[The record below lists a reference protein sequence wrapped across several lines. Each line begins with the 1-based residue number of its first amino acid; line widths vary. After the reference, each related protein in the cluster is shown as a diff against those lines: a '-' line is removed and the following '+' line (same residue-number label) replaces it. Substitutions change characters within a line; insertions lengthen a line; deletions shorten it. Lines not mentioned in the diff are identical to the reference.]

1 MNRLEAHMIEPISL
15 QRLFE
20 VLIERNAIRES
31 RIAPMKTSVKQYSK
45 ILGYVDPAECAQ
57 KVYLRNDTER
67 NRLIEERAH
76 GVRSNGTKTALGIHA
91 LRNLK
96 NNISYLLRIGME
108 LDLLSNDLD
117 GLTSWKTSKRVSA
130 RRTLGYFE
138 YTIPKPY
145 ALKSLPENLA
155 RDIRKYEQWST
166 RVVNRERP
174 RSLHKRPITFRAHI
188 RALEKLAGF
197 LVNHKGHN
205 ASNVTLSMLGEAE
218 HIMSYL
224 DWYIE
229 QQGRFTQGAAGTLAV
244 LTAVNRY
251 LGLTATSDEERTRI
265 SEWHKELK
273 AYRASLGSFVNVRD
287 QAKRWLSLEQL
298 ECVGRS
304 IYPLNAL
311 RMSEL
316 SEFAK
321 RQIARGPEKQY
332 GHSFCYLAHRVAKS
346 LMIRLLVR
354 IPLRQRNLREMKFNP
369 LNPSA
374 GLNLFKE
381 GDKWRI
387 RFSGDQLKISHLR
400 GNVHTIHYE
409 FPDILVPLL
418 EEWISRW
425 RPILTASETAK
436 AEDGGSQGQE
446 FLFVDTKGHPL
457 DEEKVWRAI
466 TSTTYKFTGV
476 AVYPHLI
483 RTIWATE
490 YIKSTKNYID
500 AAYMLGDT
508 VETVLARYAKLL
520 DEDCGKRANDWII
533 RRLNHDPTLSVEK

>member
-1 MNRLEAHMIEPISL
+1 MIETISL
-15 QRLFE
+15 QRLLE
-20 VLIERNAIRES
+20 LLIERNAIRPS
-31 RIAPMKTSVKQYSK
+31 RIAPMKTSVKQYANV
-45 ILGYVDPAECAQ
+45 LGYIDPSQCPP
-57 KVYLRNDTER
+57 KVYLRNDRER
-67 NRLIEERAH
+67 NRLIEERAC
-76 GVRSNGTKTALGIHA
+76 GTRSNGTKRALGIHA

-96 NNISYLLRIGME
+96 NNISYLLRVGME
-108 LDLLSNDLD
+108 SQILSSTDLD
-117 GLTSWKTSKRVSA
+117 ELKSWKTSNRVSA
-130 RRTLGYFE
+130 KRSVGYAE
-138 YTIPKPY
+138 YTIPRPY
-145 ALKSLPENLA
+145 ALKSFPDNLA
-155 RDIRKYEQWST
+155 RDVKKYEQWST
-166 RVVNRERP
+166 RLVNRERP

-197 LVNHKGHN
+197 LVNHKGFN
-205 ASNVTLSMLGEAE
+205 ASDITLSMLGEAD
-218 HIMSYL
+218 HIMAYL

-244 LTAVNRY
+244 LTAMNRY
-251 LGLTATSDEERTRI
+251 LALTAESEEETAKI
-265 SEWHKELK
+265 SESHKVLK
-273 AYRASLGSFVNVRD
+273 AYRASLGSFVTVRD

-321 RQIARGPEKQY
+321 RQIARGPQKEY
-332 GHSFCYLAHRVAKS
+332 GHSFCVLAYRVAKS

-374 GLNLFKE
+374 GQNLFKE
-381 GDKWRI
+381 GDKWHI
-387 RFSGDQLKISHLR
+387 RFSGDQLKISHRR
-400 GNVHTIHYE
+400 GTVHTIQYE

-418 EEWISRW
+418 EEWITRW
-425 RPILTASETAK
+425 RPIVMESQTTQRPSTASP
-436 AEDGGSQGQE
+436 GQQ
-446 FLFVDTKGHPL
+446 FLFVDTKGQPL
-457 DEEKVWRAI
+457 DEDKVWHAI

-508 VETVLARYAKLL
+508 VETVLAKYAKLL
-520 DEDCGKRANDWII
+520 DEDCGKRANDWIT
-533 RRLNHDPTLSVEK
+533 RRLNHDPI